1 MGWLVE
7 AVCIALIVFAFAY
20 ILTRIFRRKK
30 GCGGCGQCS
39 RCGEKGCLEQTK
51 KEEERHDS

>member
-30 GCGGCGQCS
+30 GCGGCDQCS
-39 RCGEKGCLEQTK
+39 RCGEKSCFKRT
-51 KEEERHDS
+51 EEEENHHDG